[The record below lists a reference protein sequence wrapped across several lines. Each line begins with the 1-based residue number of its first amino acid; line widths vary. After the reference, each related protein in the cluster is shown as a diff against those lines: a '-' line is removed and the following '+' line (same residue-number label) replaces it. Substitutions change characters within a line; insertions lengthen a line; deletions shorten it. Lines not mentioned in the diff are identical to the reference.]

1 MMVTDECA
9 YVYVCAYTRACACMS
24 AGGGV
29 QGVRNGF
36 PLKIE
41 AEEVETREAEFNP
54 DFLRSM
60 MRKLDWKA
68 LVASAHTVRD
78 ASADY
83 CTDYACPDLLYE
95 RLCHST
101 ELEQFWSPLSL
112 LHVYT

>member
-1 MMVTDECA
+1 ML
-9 YVYVCAYTRACACMS
+9 
-24 AGGGV
+24 

-68 LVASAHTVRD
+68 LVASAHTVRP
-78 ASADY
+78 A
-83 CTDYACPDLLYE
+83 TG
-95 RLCHST
+95 RRR
-101 ELEQFWSPLSL
+101 
-112 LHVYT
+112 